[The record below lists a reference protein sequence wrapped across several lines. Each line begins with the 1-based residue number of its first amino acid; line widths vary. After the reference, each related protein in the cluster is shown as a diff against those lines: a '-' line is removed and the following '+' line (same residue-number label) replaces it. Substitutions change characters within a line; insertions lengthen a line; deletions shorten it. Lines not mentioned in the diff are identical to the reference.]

1 MTPSAINAS
10 CPWSGDPV
18 SPDSLTEYR
27 GRMVGFCNP
36 GCRDK
41 FARAVDFFD
50 EAIEVPR
57 PASEPLAFRDG
68 REIYAPRSYRDGG
81 IIEIGTSRF
90 KFYLVDASDDLLD
103 RGEAERAVRRYA
115 RACPHVWTIDDSAY
129 GHIIVHRGTE
139 ATWLLVHWWIGGGIL
154 RGLMARSPV
163 GAWSFEPTDASLV
176 GCVWELKVVE
186 HERRAWMRHMMKAQP
201 DIAGFLADRLDD
213 GRY

>member
-1 MTPSAINAS
+1 MMPSAINAS

-18 SPDSLTEYR
+18 SPDSLTRYR
-27 GRMVGFCNP
+27 GQTVGFCNP

-41 FARAVDFFD
+41 FARAVEVFD
-50 EAIEVPR
+50 EAIEAPR
-57 PASEPLAFRDG
+57 PARDPLAFRDG
-68 REIYAPRSYRDGG
+68 REFYAPRSYRDYG
-81 IIEIGTSRF
+81 ILEIGTSRF

-103 RGEAERAVRRYA
+103 GAEAESAVRGFA

-139 ATWLLVHWWIGGGIL
+139 GLWLLAQWWTGGGIL

-163 GAWSFEPTDASLV
+163 GEWNFEPADTSLV
-176 GCVWELKVVE
+176 GCVWELKIVE
-186 HERRAWMRHMMKAQP
+186 HERAAWIRHMMGEQP
-201 DIAGFLADRLDD
+201 DIDAFLADRLPS